1 MVGPGTLFFSSTGI
15 FLHIWKNPPH
25 YDTYKLLIDKRQL
38 LTYLEAAA
46 NELKKIVALPC
57 YNLTPSPS
65 PPPSLCSPSS
75 PTPSSKRFRWSL
87 DLNRDLMF
95 CYYVVTG
102 GGQNTIGYRSRLQD
116 LWCSRQ
122 TSYGHLTE
130 QNLLSQLRRIQRD
143 HLLPEDVLRK
153 VRTEANEYEFDY
165 HCSRS
170 RPLKISDKNRKVFR
184 KMAKNYSRMKEL
196 HSINRALSYVNSVV
210 DMKFCASREIDVL
223 AMKRVVQVLGET
235 IRSSRDMPNIG
246 RHLTSFLSILI
257 PRYFLSDT
265 KVRHY
270 LSHCRRDFS
279 SLLETMD
286 EEVDYAELHRN
297 LKILRNLLLYIQN
310 LGYIL
315 AIKTLMNRLYDS
327 KCLEEIK
334 SYYAYIFRNNST
346 DLLKDLEFAPFLLLE
361 IDTIIDSI
369 AQHLPTT
376 KLSDRFEK
384 IKLSIRKEIDS
395 YKSLHN
401 HFTNAILLFDCIV
414 SKIKSNHNHDKI
426 KHLFRSHLR
435 VFQLDRKINTLFLNR
450 LKSNL
455 LTFLHEDLP
464 SINDD
469 QIESRIILLVTRIQH
484 AIDTHQTNLP
494 KPATDNS
501 RISFFPSVDDI
512 TDLINRLEKRTGRS
526 LTTLAQDPL
535 FQKAKD
541 YPEKRYDL
549 LRQCLQKHKIAI
561 DSIILQDLKQEDQK
575 LIDAKISQMQALFM
589 DQNMN
594 LRAFDRT
601 EEIAFEMLMLEAT
614 WALSSKLLNNAESI
628 SGYVP
633 VLTGR
638 NMRNYLAHGG
648 LTYEVLIPNT
658 SSKTILQNALS
669 VMKLSK
675 NIISEIY
682 ERHSW
687 SFADRLECLQ
697 RQSDTL
703 EGFRIQSCVEIL
715 DTIKAEQ
722 YLIGQ
727 DHLHRGVVDR
737 LVQTQSCLLLGHLL
751 DLRNVDELL
760 KILSHLMEDVKV
772 IPCNVKFHDLLTNL
786 TARIRFCFNLALLTN
801 EEDVLLKIA
810 SDFGYDQIEAIPMIF
825 TFDKLFTSFLENH
838 PDYDVNTESNAEVLH
853 YAVLSGNVELLNLLL
868 DQCEDLNQQDA
879 YSQTPLDVACKLS
892 NVDMIKSLTN
902 AGAKWYSK
910 NASQYTWLFLN
921 NDHEAII
928 FLKNNDL
935 LDEKIAKSCINLFLQ
950 YCEDDKEE
958 MVEFMLNYVEY
969 TSLYPLA
976 ARHRRLH
983 ALNYMIANDPRVKTN
998 INRKD
1003 SFGQTALQISCHRG
1017 YREIAVLLLNHSGN
1031 PNLQDV
1037 AGNTCLHLAIENGD
1051 TKIVRLLLKHHVKV
1065 ETKNLLGKTSLDLAV
1080 ELGNLSI
1087 VRMLLKHKRSLK
1099 AVQIPECL
1107 HSLEIMYLLK
1117 KANLQYK
1124 LEAEDCLTPL
1134 HIASDEGRIRVL
1146 LNFFEV
1152 DTQTS
1157 KYLDTPL
1164 HIACLTNQTDAVRVL
1179 LKYGANHNLLNSN
1192 GLSPLHFAVINQNTD
1207 MVRMLTCHSN
1217 LLDPRHVNSAMT
1229 ISIQKGYL
1237 EIADI
1242 LLNCGADISLI
1253 AESIAPQQYLLHAA
1267 ARSGFVSILR
1277 YLLQGHTLNVN
1288 GPDSTGSTPL
1298 FHAVTS
1304 ADIQTVELLLQH
1316 GADVEHTNKSGQNV
1330 ISTAAMFDRLDIIRY
1345 LINNFPNITPF
1356 ILAPYVAQ
1364 NRCLHIAVLK
1374 GSLEMVHYFIKL
1386 HKDNNFHLNHRNQEG
1401 FTALHISAQT
1411 GSVRIF
1417 QLLLDSGADPSIPL
1431 TNKQS
1436 ILHTAVSNNNLA
1448 IARILLTRALI
1459 DVNALDDDR
1468 RTILHYSVYSR
1479 NPSAVRELLKIR
1491 GLHINGQD
1499 RLGNSAL
1506 HLAAEHQYVDI
1517 YNLLQKRIDNSL
1529 MNQDGK
1535 RAIDILLRK

>member
-1 MVGPGTLFFSSTGI
+1 M
-15 FLHIWKNPPH
+15 
-25 YDTYKLLIDKRQL
+25 LIDKRQL
-38 LTYLEAAA
+38 LTYLEAVA

-116 LWCSRQ
+116 LWCTRQ
-122 TSYGHLTE
+122 TSYGHLNE

-223 AMKRVVQVLGET
+223 AMKRVVQVL
-235 IRSSRDMPNIG
+235 
-246 RHLTSFLSILI
+246 
-257 PRYFLSDT
+257 
-265 KVRHY
+265 
-270 LSHCRRDFS
+270 
-279 SLLETMD
+279 
-286 EEVDYAELHRN
+286 
-297 LKILRNLLLYIQN
+297 
-310 LGYIL
+310 
-315 AIKTLMNRLYDS
+315 
-327 KCLEEIK
+327 
-334 SYYAYIFRNNST
+334 
-346 DLLKDLEFAPFLLLE
+346 
-361 IDTIIDSI
+361 
-369 AQHLPTT
+369 
-376 KLSDRFEK
+376 
-384 IKLSIRKEIDS
+384 
-395 YKSLHN
+395 
-401 HFTNAILLFDCIV
+401 
-414 SKIKSNHNHDKI
+414 
-426 KHLFRSHLR
+426 
-435 VFQLDRKINTLFLNR
+435 
-450 LKSNL
+450 
-455 LTFLHEDLP
+455 
-464 SINDD
+464 
-469 QIESRIILLVTRIQH
+469 
-484 AIDTHQTNLP
+484 
-494 KPATDNS
+494 
-501 RISFFPSVDDI
+501 VDDI
-512 TDLINRLEKRTGRS
+512 TDLISRLEKRTGRS
-526 LTTLAQDPL
+526 FTALAQDPL

-838 PDYDVNTESNAEVLH
+838 PDYDVNAESNAEVLH

-902 AGAKWYSK
+902 
-910 NASQYTWLFLN
+910 
-921 NDHEAII
+921 
-928 FLKNNDL
+928 
-935 LDEKIAKSCINLFLQ
+935 
-950 YCEDDKEE
+950 
-958 MVEFMLNYVEY
+958 
-969 TSLYPLA
+969 
-976 ARHRRLH
+976 
-983 ALNYMIANDPRVKTN
+983 
-998 INRKD
+998 
-1003 SFGQTALQISCHRG
+1003 
-1017 YREIAVLLLNHSGN
+1017 
-1031 PNLQDV
+1031 
-1037 AGNTCLHLAIENGD
+1037 
-1051 TKIVRLLLKHHVKV
+1051 
-1065 ETKNLLGKTSLDLAV
+1065 
-1080 ELGNLSI
+1080 
-1087 VRMLLKHKRSLK
+1087 
-1099 AVQIPECL
+1099 
-1107 HSLEIMYLLK
+1107 
-1117 KANLQYK
+1117 
-1124 LEAEDCLTPL
+1124 
-1134 HIASDEGRIRVL
+1134 
-1146 LNFFEV
+1146 
-1152 DTQTS
+1152 
-1157 KYLDTPL
+1157 
-1164 HIACLTNQTDAVRVL
+1164 
-1179 LKYGANHNLLNSN
+1179 
-1192 GLSPLHFAVINQNTD
+1192 
-1207 MVRMLTCHSN
+1207 
-1217 LLDPRHVNSAMT
+1217 
-1229 ISIQKGYL
+1229 
-1237 EIADI
+1237 
-1242 LLNCGADISLI
+1242 
-1253 AESIAPQQYLLHAA
+1253 
-1267 ARSGFVSILR
+1267 
-1277 YLLQGHTLNVN
+1277 
-1288 GPDSTGSTPL
+1288 
-1298 FHAVTS
+1298 
-1304 ADIQTVELLLQH
+1304 
-1316 GADVEHTNKSGQNV
+1316 
-1330 ISTAAMFDRLDIIRY
+1330 AAMFDRLDIIRY

-1411 GSVRIF
+1411 GNVRIF

-1491 GLHINGQD
+1491 GLHMNGQD
-1499 RLGNSAL
+1499 RVGNSAL

-1517 YNLLQKRIDNSL
+1517 YNLLQKRMDNGL
-1529 MNQDGK
+1529 INQDGK